1 MLCDKMRSEL
11 LTFARAVITRKLQ
24 GIPCH
29 TPSDKAYAELKGVFV
44 TIHKHG
50 ELRGCIGYIR
60 GYKNIV
66 DSVQEMALSAAFR
79 DPRFPPL
86 RADELP
92 VIRLEI
98 SILSPMIPVEDIA
111 DITIGRDGLYLEHPY
126 SSGLLLP
133 QVATEWG
140 WDRDT
145 FLAQLCRKA
154 SLPNKSWLDKDAR
167 LYRFSAEIF
176 AEE

>member
-1 MLCDKMRSEL
+1 MLSDKMRSEL
-11 LTFARAVITRKLQ
+11 LAFARAVITRKLQ
-24 GIPCH
+24 GTPCH
-29 TPSDKAYAELKGVFV
+29 TPSDEVYSELRGVFV
-44 TIHKHG
+44 SIHKHG

-60 GYKNIV
+60 GFKNIV
-66 DSVQEMALSAAFR
+66 DSVREMALSAAFR
-79 DPRFPPL
+79 DPRFSPL
-86 RADELP
+86 QADELP
-92 VIRLEI
+92 EIRLEI

-154 SLPNKSWLDKDAR
+154 SLPNKAWMDKGAR

-176 AEE
+176 GEE

>member
-1 MLCDKMRSEL
+1 MLSDKMRSEL

-24 GIPCH
+24 GTPCH
-29 TPSDKAYAELKGVFV
+29 TPSDEAYSEHCGVFV
-44 TIHKHG
+44 SIHKHG

-154 SLPNKSWLDKDAR
+154 SLPNKSWMDKDAR
-167 LYRFSAEIF
+167 LYRFCAEIF